1 MHYTCVLHRG
11 KHQDFFSLQ
20 IFVCAQPPRSSRMN
34 QKLWMKYTHHHSNSA
49 TAGLFVLIAL
59 RHSRVPANTVN
70 AQLGLIVI
78 TRGAPQVAA
87 ALLSK
92 VPVSLGFITFSV
104 YHFSQLI
111 MVINQAAGFLV
122 CSSNYILTSKF
133 YIFQIPQRCKYAKKN
148 KKKKIHK
155 IRLRTVT

>member
-1 MHYTCVLHRG
+1 
-11 KHQDFFSLQ
+11 
-20 IFVCAQPPRSSRMN
+20 MN
-34 QKLWMKYTHHHSNSA
+34 PKLWMKYTHHHSNSA

-59 RHSRVPANTVN
+59 RHSRVPANSVN

-133 YIFQIPQRCKYAKKN
+133 YIFQIPQRCKYAKK
-148 KKKKIHK
+148 KKKKLHK
-155 IRLRTVT
+155 IST